1 MSQKER
7 CHPQNANVN
16 FEQLIPAVP
25 GFMDIFY
32 LLFSFLLLYLFG

>member
-16 FEQLIPAVP
+16 FKQLIPDVP
-25 GFMDIFY
+25 GFMGTFY